1 MGPKEARSTVL
12 TPEEEAIIVAFRRHA
27 LLPLDDC
34 LYGLQPI
41 IPHLTRSS
49 LHRCLE
55 RPVSSADISPRDRA
69 KPDGISRLAE
79 IEGDKPAK
87 KRFANYP
94 LGYFHI
100 DLAEVSTEEGK
111 LRLFVAISRQKAAD
125 PISEGD
131 RSSRP
136 GRRPHQQV
144 RLRSA
149 GRECGQD
156 GSRTVPAR
164 PDPGRTLPHP
174 YHRLAIRRRHARQS
188 RARLTDNGVQFTPR
202 KQDIWDVQH
211 IFDVRVRRARHR
223 PPPSPSTALAE
234 PAGG

>member
-12 TPEEEAIIVAFRRHA
+12 APEEEAIIVAFRRHT

-34 LYGLQPI
+34 LYGLQPT

-69 KPDGISRLAE
+69 KPDGISRLRE

-87 KRFANYP
+87 KCFANYP

-111 LRLFVAISRQKAAD
+111 LRLFVATSRQKA
-125 PISEGD
+125 
-131 RSSRP
+131 
-136 GRRPHQQV
+136 
-144 RLRSA
+144 A

-164 PDPGRTLPHP
+164 PDPDRTLPHP
-174 YHRLAIRRRHARQS
+174 YCADRQRRPAHAAQTGH
-188 RARLTDNGVQFTPR
+188 LG
-202 KQDIWDVQH
+202 
-211 IFDVRVRRARHR
+211 R
-223 PPPSPSTALAE
+223 PAHLRCACATSTPSTTAF
-234 PAGG
+234 P